1 MNTPTAHWR
10 HRLRLLGPP
19 PTLPNG
25 VLTLV
30 DGSDLSAVEIWLG
43 LGGERSRWS
52 YAEINYAAQW
62 LAIPLRVPQGAQ
74 AVRS

>member
-1 MNTPTAHWR
+1 MTPTAHWR

-19 PTLPNG
+19 PALPNG
-25 VLTLV
+25 VLALI
-30 DGSDLSAVEIWLG
+30 DGSELSAVEIWLG

-52 YAEINYAAQW
+52 YAEINYGVRW

-74 AVRS
+74 AVCS